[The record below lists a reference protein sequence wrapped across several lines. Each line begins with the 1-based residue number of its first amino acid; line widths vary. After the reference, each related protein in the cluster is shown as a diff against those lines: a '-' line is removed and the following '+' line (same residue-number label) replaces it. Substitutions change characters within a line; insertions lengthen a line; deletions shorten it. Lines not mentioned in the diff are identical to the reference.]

1 MIVQDTF
8 INIIKGTVSKLKG
21 SKGEQELKKKNFKQH
36 LETNLRNYRI
46 IIATSYSIFHWSRAK
61 S

>member
-21 SKGEQELKKKNFKQH
+21 SKGEQELKKKIFKK
-36 LETNLRNYRI
+36 
-46 IIATSYSIFHWSRAK
+46 TSKNES
-61 S
+61 